1 MKRTRKKMRRI
12 ALKLMSNADRN
23 NMQRGDSIFTHNIPY
38 QIRKAT
44 IQTRVEN
51 KIKASQARKAIRLMK
66 TNVKTKE

>member
-12 ALKLMSNADRN
+12 ALKLMSKSDRD

-51 KIKASQARKAIRLMK
+51 KIKASQERKANRLNN
-66 TNVKTKE
+66 TYVKTKE